1 MYTCVDSAP
10 LFTDVVAVSGDADGF
25 LALRSDG
32 TVTGAARLTGDT
44 SAFYKTLAGVKDAVS
59 VSAGAEGYLCVLKD
73 GGETVIGSVPKA
85 SGVTGGV
92 LLDTMQE
99 ERTVLTSEGLFS
111 SKPLSWAWPAEG
123 AELSGVVDMEQK
135 QGSVFMLMDDGT
147 VACAAF
153 EDDRFFIMPEEMPD
167 FSDWKDIAGIDTVL
181 WHPEGVYF
189 YEVFAAVKNDGTV
202 RISPRF
208 IERYTLGWEDLKQ
221 VSLASDYLVGVSKD
235 GRVYAAGREKKIIE
249 EVSSWNGIT
258 AVCACD
264 GYCIGVKED
273 GTLVFAGKFSYGYV
287 EPKSD

>member
-1 MYTCVDSAP
+1 M
-10 LFTDVVAVSGDADGF
+10 
-25 LALRSDG
+25 
-32 TVTGAARLTGDT
+32 
-44 SAFYKTLAGVKDAVS
+44 
-59 VSAGAEGYLCVLKD
+59 
-73 GGETVIGSVPKA
+73 
-85 SGVTGGV
+85 
-92 LLDTMQE
+92 
-99 ERTVLTSEGLFS
+99 
-111 SKPLSWAWPAEG
+111 
-123 AELSGVVDMEQK
+123 
-135 QGSVFMLMDDGT
+135 
-147 VACAAF
+147 
-153 EDDRFFIMPEEMPD
+153 
-167 FSDWKDIAGIDTVL
+167 
-181 WHPEGVYF
+181 
-189 YEVFAAVKNDGTV
+189 